1 MCANPACRKPL
12 PYKSRRRYCNRAC
25 YAQAESQW
33 MALDAAWARREL
45 ARGRT
50 LVGLATELQVTPPT
64 LRRALYGG
72 AKKRPAI
79 TYPPHWRNPRQLSL
93 F

>member
-1 MCANPACRKPL
+1 MCANPACQKPL
-12 PYKSRRRYCNRAC
+12 PYKSKRRYCNRAC

-33 MALDAAWARREL
+33 SALDVAYLRRAL
-45 ARGRT
+45 AQGRT
-50 LVGLATELQVTPPT
+50 VVGLAAELQVTPPT

-72 AKKRPAI
+72 PRTRPVL
-79 TYPPHWRNPRQLSL
+79 TYPTHWRNPRQLSL